1 MQKLKQNYP
10 IVILLALAFLIGSL
24 TLSSRGESWDEFL
37 LHKYANRSLNAYQS
51 WALEGKV
58 NITLDDL
65 GGYGPSFVMLD
76 ELAADLFSALLPIN
90 RIDLYHLIN
99 FSIYLAGI
107 WAFYDL
113 GIRWLNRTSAIG
125 ATLLLMTQPIYWG
138 HAFMNSK
145 DIPFLAFF
153 LLSLAFGFRMLDSDK
168 PILSDVSTD
177 RLKRMLALLTAI
189 WLASVFGL
197 FAATEALHSF
207 IADLVRSAASGQTNI
222 ISLVASDILTA
233 PPAVYIQKFFILFL
247 RIRSVY
253 LLLFT
258 ALLLYLYYRHSRSTF
273 QSTMS
278 ILIPGI
284 LLGFTT
290 SIRSLGPFAGL
301 IVAAYGLRVK
311 GKKAIPALV
320 LYAAVGIIAMYL
332 TWPYLWENPIGHL
345 FESIRLMS
353 AYPWNG
359 EVLFNGQRYAPT
371 ELPYAYLP
379 VLLGIQLTEP
389 VWLLFLIG
397 FVITVIEYRAKRMET
412 VYNKRLLL
420 ELVTLWFVIPIL
432 GFIIF
437 RPTLYDNFRQLLFIL
452 PPVFLMA
459 GVVFSRIKHPAWQIA
474 LIALVT
480 IPGLVSGVSLQ
491 PYEYLYYNRFIGGV
505 HGAQNRFE
513 LDYWGTSY
521 REAAEHIN
529 SIAPANSSIWVEGPA
544 HVFGPFARIDL
555 KVLDAFD
562 PSLTGTEY
570 YVVILARH
578 DLDKIIAPDAET
590 IYTVAIEGVPLAIVK
605 KP

>member
-58 NITLDDL
+58 NITMDDL

-76 ELAADLFSALLPIN
+76 ELSANLLSASLPIK

-113 GIRWLNRTSAIG
+113 GIRWLTRASAIG
-125 ATLLLMTQPIYWG
+125 ATLLLMTQPVYWG

-177 RLKRMLALLTAI
+177 RLKRMLALLTAL

-197 FAATEALHSF
+197 FSATEALHSF

-222 ISLVASDILTA
+222 VSLVASDILTA

-273 QSTMS
+273 QSTMA

-290 SIRSLGPFAGL
+290 SIRILGPFAGL

-311 GKKAIPALV
+311 GKKAIPALI
-320 LYAAVGIIAMYL
+320 LYATVGIIAMYL
-332 TWPYLWENPIGHL
+332 TWPYLWENPPGHL
-345 FESIRLMS
+345 FDSIRLMS

-397 FVITVIEYRAKRMET
+397 FVITIIEYRAKRIET

-420 ELVTLWFVIPIL
+420 ELVALWFVIPIL
-432 GFIIF
+432 GFIIL
-437 RPTLYDNFRQLLFIL
+437 RPSLYDNFRQLLFIL

-474 LIALVT
+474 LITLVT
-480 IPGLVSGVSLQ
+480 IPGLVGGVSLQ

-505 HGAQNRFE
+505 QGVQNRFE

-521 REAAEHIN
+521 RAAAEHIN
-529 SIAPANSSIWVEGPA
+529 NIAPANSSIWVEGPA

-578 DLDKIIAPDAET
+578 DLDKIIAPDAQT
-590 IYTVAIEGVPLAIVK
+590 IYTVAIEGVPLAIIK